1 MTEQKQGEAMSINY
15 ADMPPETH
23 LTLAEIATSKARG
36 RMRKGITTLSPQTIR
51 RLEAKG
57 EFPKSRSYSGAK
69 GRYYILGEVMEWM
82 ERQNAN
88 TT

>member
-1 MTEQKQGEAMSINY
+1 MSINY
-15 ADMPPETH
+15 SDLPRETH
-23 LTLAEIATSKARG
+23 LTLAEIATSNARG

-69 GRYYILGEVMEWM
+69 GRYYILGEVMDWM
-82 ERQNAN
+82 EQQNAN

>member
-1 MTEQKQGEAMSINY
+1 MSINY
-15 ADMPPETH
+15 ANLPRETH
-23 LTLAEIATSKARG
+23 LTLADIATSKARG
-36 RMRKGITTLSPQTIR
+36 RVRKGITTLSPQTIR

-69 GRYYILGEVMEWM
+69 GRYYILGEVMDWM

>member
-1 MTEQKQGEAMSINY
+1 MSINY
-15 ADMPPETH
+15 ADLPRETH
-23 LTLAEIATSKARG
+23 LTLADIATSKARG
-36 RMRKGITTLSPQTIR
+36 RVRKGITTLSPQTIR

-69 GRYYILGEVMEWM
+69 GRYYILGDVMDWI

>member
-15 ADMPPETH
+15 ADLPRETH
-23 LTLAEIATSKARG
+23 LTLADIATSKARG
-36 RMRKGITTLSPQTIR
+36 RVRKGITTLSPQPIR

-69 GRYYILGEVMEWM
+69 GRYYILGEVMDWM

>member
-1 MTEQKQGEAMSINY
+1 MSINY
-15 ADMPPETH
+15 ADLPRETH
-23 LTLAEIATSKARG
+23 LTLADIATSKARG
-36 RMRKGITTLSPQTIR
+36 RVRKGITTLSPQTIR

-69 GRYYILGEVMEWM
+69 GRYYILGEVLDWM

>member
-1 MTEQKQGEAMSINY
+1 MSINY
-15 ADMPPETH
+15 ADLPRETH
-23 LTLAEIATSKARG
+23 LTLADIATSKARG
-36 RMRKGITTLSPQTIR
+36 RVRKGIPTLSPQTIR

-69 GRYYILGEVMEWM
+69 GRYYILGEVMDWM

>member
-15 ADMPPETH
+15 ADLPRETH
-23 LTLAEIATSKARG
+23 LTLADIATSKARG
-36 RMRKGITTLSPQTIR
+36 RVRKCITTLSPQTIR

-57 EFPKSRSYSGAK
+57 EFPKSRNYSGAK
-69 GRYYILGEVMEWM
+69 GRYYILGEVLDWM

>member
-1 MTEQKQGEAMSINY
+1 MSINY
-15 ADMPPETH
+15 ADLPRETH
-23 LTLAEIATSKARG
+23 LTLADIATSKVRG
-36 RMRKGITTLSPQTIR
+36 RVRKGITTLSPQTIR

-69 GRYYILGEVMEWM
+69 GRYYILGEVMDWM

>member
-15 ADMPPETH
+15 ADLPRETH
-23 LTLAEIATSKARG
+23 LTLADIATSKARG
-36 RMRKGITTLSPQTIR
+36 RVCKGITTLSPQTIR

-57 EFPKSRSYSGAK
+57 EFPKSRNYSGAK
-69 GRYYILGEVMEWM
+69 GRYYILGEVLDWM

>member
-1 MTEQKQGEAMSINY
+1 MSINY
-15 ADMPPETH
+15 SDLPRETH
-23 LTLAEIATSKARG
+23 LTLAEIATSKAR
-36 RMRKGITTLSPQTIR
+36 RRVRKGITTLSPQTIR

>member
-1 MTEQKQGEAMSINY
+1 MSINY
-15 ADMPPETH
+15 ADLPRETH
-23 LTLAEIATSKARG
+23 LTLADIATSKARG
-36 RMRKGITTLSPQTIR
+36 RVHKGITTLSPQTIR

-69 GRYYILGEVMEWM
+69 GRYYILGEVMDWI

>member
-1 MTEQKQGEAMSINY
+1 MSINY
-15 ADMPPETH
+15 ADLPRETH
-23 LTLAEIATSKARG
+23 LTLADIATSKARG
-36 RMRKGITTLSPQTIR
+36 RVRKGITTLSPQTIR

-57 EFPKSRSYSGAK
+57 EFPKSRSHSGAK
-69 GRYYILGEVMEWM
+69 GRYYILGEVMDWM

>member
-1 MTEQKQGEAMSINY
+1 MSINY
-15 ADMPPETH
+15 ADLPRETH
-23 LTLAEIATSKARG
+23 LTLADIATSKARG
-36 RMRKGITTLSPQTIR
+36 RVRKGITTLSPQTIR

-57 EFPKSRSYSGAK
+57 EFPKARSYSGAK
-69 GRYYILGEVMEWM
+69 GRYYILGEVMDWM

>member
-1 MTEQKQGEAMSINY
+1 MSINY
-15 ADMPPETH
+15 ADLPRETH
-23 LTLAEIATSKARG
+23 LTLADIATSKARG
-36 RMRKGITTLSPQTIR
+36 RVRKGITTLSPQTIR

-57 EFPKSRSYSGAK
+57 EFPRSRNYSGAK
-69 GRYYILGEVMEWM
+69 GRYYILGEVMEWI

>member
-1 MTEQKQGEAMSINY
+1 MSINY
-15 ADMPPETH
+15 SDLPRETH

-36 RMRKGITTLSPQTIR
+36 RVRKGITTLSPQTIR

>member
-1 MTEQKQGEAMSINY
+1 MSINY
-15 ADMPPETH
+15 SDLPRETH

-36 RMRKGITTLSPQTIR
+36 RVREGITTLAPQTIR

>member
-1 MTEQKQGEAMSINY
+1 MSINY
-15 ADMPPETH
+15 ADLPRETH
-23 LTLAEIATSKARG
+23 LTLADIATSKARG
-36 RMRKGITTLSPQTIR
+36 RVRKGITTLSPQTIR

-69 GRYYILGEVMEWM
+69 GRYYILGEVMDWM
-82 ERQNAN
+82 EQQNAN

>member
-15 ADMPPETH
+15 ADLPRETH
-23 LTLAEIATSKARG
+23 LTLADIATSKARG
-36 RMRKGITTLSPQTIR
+36 RVRKGITTLSPQTIR

-57 EFPKSRSYSGAK
+57 EFPKSRSYSEAK
-69 GRYYILGEVMEWM
+69 GRYYILGEVMDWM

>member
-1 MTEQKQGEAMSINY
+1 MSINY
-15 ADMPPETH
+15 SDLPRETH

-36 RMRKGITTLSPQTIR
+36 RVRKGITTLSPQTIR

-57 EFPKSRSYSGAK
+57 EFPKSRNYSGAK
-69 GRYYILGEVMEWM
+69 GRYYILGEVLDWIEQ
-82 ERQNAN
+82 QNAN

>member
-1 MTEQKQGEAMSINY
+1 MTEQKQGGGMSINY
-15 ADMPPETH
+15 ADLPRETH
-23 LTLAEIATSKARG
+23 LTLADIATSKARG
-36 RMRKGITTLSPQTIR
+36 RVRKGITTLSPQTIR

-57 EFPKSRSYSGAK
+57 EFPKSRNYSGAK
-69 GRYYILGEVMEWM
+69 GRYYILGEVLDWM